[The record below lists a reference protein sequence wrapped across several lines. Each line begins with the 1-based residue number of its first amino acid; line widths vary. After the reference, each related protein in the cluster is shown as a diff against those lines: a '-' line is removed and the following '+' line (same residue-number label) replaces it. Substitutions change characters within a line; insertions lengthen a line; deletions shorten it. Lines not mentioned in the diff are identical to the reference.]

1 MNTAVV
7 DIFCAAGQAG
17 HASGAF
23 NAALLYQQLKDEPK
37 MIRWLRRAA
46 ELGDDEAAAML
57 RQLNVEEEQITRP
70 TRPPGR
76 PTGAA
81 GGGANDPTLH
91 SRFQPARTTN
101 QYQAPPTTGAAYA
114 AVPKGPPSATN
125 QYQTP
130 PTTGAAYAAVPKG
143 PASATNQY
151 QAPPSTNPAYGKVPV
166 GHGRTYASMPSGPY
180 VDGGSSDISGT
191 PGYVRPPA
199 SSSKPEVPPS
209 LDDLPEPPELT
220 QPTRPPTYDAL
231 NLARLGAGASAGGDD
246 AGSRTSFEEVQ
257 VDLVSPRYGGVPHSL
272 IQEQVKPTDTMNVMS
287 LLNELEDLI
296 DSPSQ
301 F

>member
-1 MNTAVV
+1 
-7 DIFCAAGQAG
+7 
-17 HASGAF
+17 
-23 NAALLYQQLKDEPK
+23 
-37 MIRWLRRAA
+37 
-46 ELGDDEAAAML
+46 
-57 RQLNVEEEQITRP
+57 
-70 TRPPGR
+70 
-76 PTGAA
+76 
-81 GGGANDPTLH
+81 
-91 SRFQPARTTN
+91 
-101 QYQAPPTTGAAYA
+101 
-114 AVPKGPPSATN
+114 
-125 QYQTP
+125 
-130 PTTGAAYAAVPKG
+130 
-143 PASATNQY
+143 
-151 QAPPSTNPAYGKVPV
+151 
-166 GHGRTYASMPSGPY
+166 MPSGPY